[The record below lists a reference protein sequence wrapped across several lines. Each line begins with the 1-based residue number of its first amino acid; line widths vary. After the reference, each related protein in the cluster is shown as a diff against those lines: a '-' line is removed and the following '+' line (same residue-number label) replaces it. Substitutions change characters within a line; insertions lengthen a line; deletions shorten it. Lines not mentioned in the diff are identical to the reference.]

1 MNKEIIRKIYNQGDL
16 EFIWQAYKKDGSILS
31 QFEEVD
37 NELKENLFTE
47 IDNSPERFK
56 KFELVSINNPDK
68 KYSVDLETG
77 NFIFDRVL
85 IKNNIDISKH
95 QLKCIFWRRKAITIN
110 LAISKESSRYLFYI
124 IGWNT
129 NINGANIKKEY
140 RIFADLSV
148 QEIFVKQSRQL
159 YAQAKLINNI

>member
-1 MNKEIIRKIYNQGDL
+1 MSY
-16 EFIWQAYKKDGSILS
+16 
-31 QFEEVD
+31 
-37 NELKENLFTE
+37 
-47 IDNSPERFK
+47 
-56 KFELVSINNPDK
+56 
-68 KYSVDLETG
+68 
-77 NFIFDRVL
+77 FIFDGVL
-85 IKNNIDISKH
+85 IKNNIDTSKH

-110 LAISKESSRYLFYI
+110 IAISKESSRYLFYI